1 MAIDRIQNY
10 AGNPLLKAA
19 YIPIEY
25 DKDTL
30 EEYLKCSNDPVY
42 FAKNYMKIIHVD
54 HGLMP
59 FDLYGYQEEL
69 VQTMHDNRFVICKM
83 PRQTGK
89 STTIVAYL
97 LHYALFNAQSNIAIL
112 ANKGSTSREI
122 LQRLKTA
129 YENLPKWLQQ
139 GVVVWNRGNIEL
151 ENGSK
156 VISASTSSSAV
167 RGSSFNIIFMDE
179 FAHIDPPRLAEEFF
193 NSVYPTIS
201 SGNTTKVFIVSTP
214 KGLNMFYKM
223 WVDADEGRSDY
234 VPLEVHWSQTPGR
247 DQAWKEETIRNTSE
261 LQFSQEYE
269 CDFIG
274 SQNTLISPSKLK
286 TLPYKPPI
294 IKKDSLDV
302 YVEPDPTHSYV
313 CIVDVA
319 RGRGQDYSAFSI
331 IDVSQFPYQQVA
343 KYRDPNIS
351 PMLLPTV
358 IDNVCKYYN
367 HAYILVEINDIGG
380 QVADILH
387 YELEYPNIFQT
398 SVMGRS
404 GRTLGG
410 GFGKTSQLGIRT
422 TKEVKRKGCSSCK
435 DLIEGDKLI
444 IWDLDTISE
453 MTTYI
458 AKGSSY
464 EADEGYHDDLMTTLI
479 LFGWLVN
486 QQYFTEVT
494 DLDLREKMFKDQ
506 LDEAESQLIPFG
518 YINDGRNS
526 YDPEVVDMGGEKWI
540 VDTKYSTDYLH

>member
-193 NSVYPTIS
+193 NYVYPTIS

-274 SQNTLISPSKLK
+274 SQNTLISPSK
-286 TLPYKPPI
+286 
-294 IKKDSLDV
+294 
-302 YVEPDPTHSYV
+302 
-313 CIVDVA
+313 
-319 RGRGQDYSAFSI
+319 F
-331 IDVSQFPYQQVA
+331 
-343 KYRDPNIS
+343 
-351 PMLLPTV
+351 
-358 IDNVCKYYN
+358 
-367 HAYILVEINDIGG
+367 AY
-380 QVADILH
+380 
-387 YELEYPNIFQT
+387 
-398 SVMGRS
+398 
-404 GRTLGG
+404 
-410 GFGKTSQLGIRT
+410 
-422 TKEVKRKGCSSCK
+422 
-435 DLIEGDKLI
+435 DK
-444 IWDLDTISE
+444 
-453 MTTYI
+453 
-458 AKGSSY
+458 A
-464 EADEGYHDDLMTTLI
+464 
-479 LFGWLVN
+479 
-486 QQYFTEVT
+486 
-494 DLDLREKMFKDQ
+494 
-506 LDEAESQLIPFG
+506 
-518 YINDGRNS
+518 
-526 YDPEVVDMGGEKWI
+526 
-540 VDTKYSTDYLH
+540 

>member
-1 MAIDRIQNY
+1 MAQDTY
-10 AGNPLLKAA
+10 AGNPLLKGA
-19 YIPIEY
+19 YQALEY
-25 DKDTL
+25 DKETIED
-30 EEYLKCSNDPVY
+30 YIRCSTDPIY
-42 FAKNYMKIIHVD
+42 FAKKYMKIIHVD

-59 FDLYGYQEEL
+59 FDLYDYQEEM
-69 VQTMHDNRFVICKM
+69 VQTMHENRFVICKM

-97 LHYALFNAQSNIAIL
+97 LHFALFNPQSNIAIL

-129 YENLPKWLQQ
+129 YEHLPKWLQQ

-179 FAHIDPPRLAEEFF
+179 FAHIDPPKLAEDFF
-193 NSVYPTIS
+193 TSVYPTIS
-201 SGNTTKVFIVSTP
+201 SGKTTKVFIVSTP

-223 WVDADEGRSDY
+223 WIDAEEKRSNY
-234 VPLEVHWSQTPGR
+234 IPIEVHWSQTPGR
-247 DQAWKEETIRNTSE
+247 DDAWKKETIKNTSE
-261 LQFSQEYE
+261 LQFAQEYE

-274 SQNTLISPSKLK
+274 SQNTLISPSKLR
-286 TLPYKPPI
+286 TMPYKPPI
-294 IKKDSLDV
+294 IKKDCLDV
-302 YVEPDPTHSYV
+302 YVEPNPKHSYV

-331 IDVSQFPYQQVA
+331 IDVTQFPYEQVA

-351 PMLLPTV
+351 PMLLPNV
-358 IDNVCKYYN
+358 VDNVGKYYN
-367 HAYILVEINDIGG
+367 SAYVLVEINDIGG

-387 YELEYPNIFQT
+387 YDLEYPNIFQT

-404 GRTLGG
+404 GQTLGG
-410 GFGKTSQLGIRT
+410 GFGKSSQLGIRT

-435 DLIEGDKLI
+435 DLIEGDKLLV
-444 IWDLDTISE
+444 WDLDTITE

-464 EADEGYHDDLMTTLI
+464 EADEGYHDDLMMTLI

-486 QQYFTEVT
+486 QKYFTEVT
-494 DLDLREKMFKDQ
+494 DMDLREKMFKEQ
-506 LDEAESQLIPFG
+506 LEEAEAQLIPFG
-518 YINDGRNS
+518 YINDGRDS
-526 YDPEVVDMGGEKWI
+526 YEPETVDMGGEKWVI
-540 VDTKYSTDYLH
+540 DKEYSTEYLH